1 MATTSRLERSP
12 EHGTPGRAAPCAGTS
27 SAVARPSA
35 APRPPDHPRA
45 PRVVA
50 RRREVGRLPRAAVR
64 GAPGNASLASLRWA
78 FAFYGGFL
86 FIAVAMA
93 AAIWFV
99 P

>member
-27 SAVARPSA
+27 SAVIRAPA
-35 APRPPDHPRA
+35 AHRPPDHPRA

-50 RRREVGRLPRAAVR
+50 RRRWGGRLPRAAVR
-64 GAPGNASLASLRWA
+64 RAPGNGSMASLRWA

-86 FIAVAMA
+86 FIAVGMA